1 MKEIID
7 QYHTITEPTEGLYK
21 EKGSKFISYAF
32 SVKSEEE
39 VEERL
44 LEIRDIHHK
53 ARHHCYAYE
62 IGIDGNRYRANDD
75 GEPSG
80 TAGKPILGQLH
91 SQKVT
96 DVLVIVVRY
105 FGGTKLG
112 ASGLITAYKEAAKEA
127 LSIAERKEVII
138 GNPYLLSF
146 GYDQMGHVMNCIKSL
161 DLDILDKAF
170 TDSCEVTINIR
181 LSQQDQL
188 IERLK
193 AVLLEVSTE
202 QIDEETEVPF
212 CKIERLEIE

>member
-1 MKEIID
+1 MSEIID
-7 QYHTITEPTEGLYK
+7 QYYTITDPTEGLYK
-21 EKGSKFISYAF
+21 EKGSKFISYAY
-32 SVKSEEE
+32 SVTSEEQ

-44 LEIRDIHHK
+44 EEIRNLHHK

-75 GEPSG
+75 GEPGG

-91 SQKVT
+91 SNEVT

-112 ASGLITAYKEAAKEA
+112 ASGLITAYKEAAKDA
-127 LSIAERKEVII
+127 LRIAEKKQVII

-161 DLDILDKAF
+161 DLDILNKSF

-181 LSQQDQL
+181 LAQQTEL
-188 IERLK
+188 IKRLK
-193 AVLLEVSTE
+193 AVLLEVSIE
-202 QIDEETEVPF
+202 QIEDDTKVPF
-212 CKIERLEIE
+212 CKIERLEE